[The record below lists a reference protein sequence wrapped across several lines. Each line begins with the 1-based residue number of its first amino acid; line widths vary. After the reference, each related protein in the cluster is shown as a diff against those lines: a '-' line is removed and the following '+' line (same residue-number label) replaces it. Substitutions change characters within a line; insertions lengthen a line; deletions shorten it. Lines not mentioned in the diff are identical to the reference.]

1 MYFGSIGYLP
11 LMWSVSGVGIITFFG
26 TLVLAN
32 YVSSDSH
39 DLDKGEIRRA
49 LTASLIV
56 VYFTLLALVTCTTC
70 GIQDSEFA
78 KKILENF
85 TYVIVILIIFYF
97 GSRTLEQIIEKKHG
111 KTKPKGSTS
120 EGNKPEDQ

>member
-1 MYFGSIGYLP
+1 
-11 LMWSVSGVGIITFFG
+11 MWSVSGVGIITFFG

-49 LTASLIV
+49 LTASLVV

-97 GSRTLEQIIEKKHG
+97 GSRTLETIRVTNKSLEPTG
-111 KTKPKGSTS
+111 TKP
-120 EGNKPEDQ
+120 